1 MLVCLQA
8 SYLSHFKQA
17 NHHMTTVFKCNRLT
31 KVCMNNRGTT
41 KTKTETISFRLPSL
55 LIDELRKEAEFENVT
70 LNAFVTKIFSNHVK
84 WERYERKVG
93 LLPMTKV
100 FLEKVINQLTNEQ
113 IIDLA
118 QKIEKE
124 YFKNILTV
132 MKQRPT
138 TRDFV
143 DVLRTWLTVS
153 WMQHNIVYR
162 NQSYLFNIQHDL
174 GIKWSLYVKTL
185 VSGLS
190 EDILAKKVEININ
203 ENIISLT
210 FPEES

>member
-1 MLVCLQA
+1 
-8 SYLSHFKQA
+8 
-17 NHHMTTVFKCNRLT
+17 
-31 KVCMNNRGTT
+31 MNNSGSGKERCTDLN
-41 KTKTETISFRLPSL
+41 KTKTETISFRLPSV
-55 LIDELRKEAEFENVT
+55 LIDELRRDAEFENVT
-70 LNAFVTKIFSNHVK
+70 MNVFVTRIFSNHIK

-100 FLEKVINQLTNEQ
+100 FLEEVINQLTNEQ
-113 IIDLA
+113 IINLA

-132 MKQRPT
+132 MKQRHN

-162 NQSYLFNIQHDL
+162 NQSYLFNIQHDM

-185 VSGLS
+185 VSELS
-190 EDILAKKVEININ
+190 EDILGKKVEININ
-203 ENIISLT
+203 ENIISLIFT
-210 FPEES
+210 AES

>member
-1 MLVCLQA
+1 
-8 SYLSHFKQA
+8 
-17 NHHMTTVFKCNRLT
+17 
-31 KVCMNNRGTT
+31 MNNSGSDRERSTDLT
-41 KTKTETISFRLPSL
+41 KTKTVTISFRLPSVL
-55 LIDELRKEAEFENVT
+55 LDELRREAEFENVT
-70 LNAFVTKIFSNHVK
+70 MNAFVTRIFSNHIK

-113 IIDLA
+113 IINLA

-124 YFKNILTV
+124 YFKNILTI
-132 MKQRPT
+132 MKQRHN

-153 WMQHNIVYR
+153 WMQHNIVVR
-162 NQSYLFNIQHDL
+162 NQSYFFNIQHDL

-185 VSGLS
+185 VSELS
-190 EDILAKKVEININ
+190 EDILGKKVEININ
-203 ENIISLT
+203 ENIISLI
-210 FPEES
+210 FPAES

>member
-1 MLVCLQA
+1 
-8 SYLSHFKQA
+8 
-17 NHHMTTVFKCNRLT
+17 
-31 KVCMNNRGTT
+31 MNNSVSGRERSTDLA
-41 KTKTETISFRLPSL
+41 KTKTETISFRLPSV
-55 LIDELRKEAEFENVT
+55 LIDELRREAEFENVT
-70 LNAFVTKIFSNHVK
+70 MNAFVTRIFSNHIK

-100 FLEKVINQLTNEQ
+100 FLERVINQLTNEQ
-113 IIDLA
+113 IINLA

-124 YFKNILTV
+124 YFKNILTI
-132 MKQRPT
+132 MKQRHN

-185 VSGLS
+185 VSELS
-190 EDILAKKVEININ
+190 EDILGKKVEININ
-203 ENIISLT
+203 ENIISLIL
-210 FPEES
+210 FICICNRQVDIKKIIAIHLLFI